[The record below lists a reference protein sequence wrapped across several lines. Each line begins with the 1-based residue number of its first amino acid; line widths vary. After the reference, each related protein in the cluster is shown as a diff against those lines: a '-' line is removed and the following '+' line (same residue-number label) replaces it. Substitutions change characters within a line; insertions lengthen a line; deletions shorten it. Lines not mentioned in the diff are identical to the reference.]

1 MRSSSQ
7 LSKQDPEKR
16 PNAKAKSMQQPWLQM
31 TMRTLK
37 SMLSDRVLHKIGNP
51 QGSTNRLARTTSSS
65 SKINLGNQLAKVTIL
80 TEMDRRAFSAR
91 CRTTV
96 KKTAERR
103 SRPTS
108 LA

>member
-1 MRSSSQ
+1 
-7 LSKQDPEKR
+7 
-16 PNAKAKSMQQPWLQM
+16 M

-37 SMLSDRVLHKIGNP
+37 SMLSDRVLHTIGNP

-96 KKTAERR
+96 EKTAERR